1 MSLWTIP
8 FTTPFLPALVR
19 GLDQMFGDRLE
30 EALILLPSRRAV
42 LALREALR
50 PEDGSTRLCPRI
62 QPIGE
67 IEEDALLLDPASA
80 LDLPPAICTI
90 RRRLLLARLV
100 RAVEQASGHTP
111 NMDRSLRLAG
121 DLARFLDELQTEE
134 VDAAGLDRLVPE
146 ELAEH
151 WQRTL
156 SFLKIL
162 DQAWPAVLSEEGRVD
177 PAKRRRMLLDA
188 RAESWLLRPP
198 GHPVIVAGV
207 TGSIPAVARLMAV
220 VAGLPEGHLV
230 LQGLDPAST
239 ETTGPTHPLAPLTTL
254 LERIGATPREVRPW
268 PGAAVARP
276 RERLAR
282 RIGEVVPAAGADLP
296 EEVADGLAIETWRE
310 PAAASVSV
318 ALHLRQAMEQPGRT
332 AALVTTDRNF
342 ARRVAIELGR
352 YGIVVDDSAGTPLD
366 QTPPG
371 SLLLLAA
378 HAAVEHFPPAALL
391 ALLKHPLTRGGQDQG
406 TFRRLVRA
414 LERGVLRG
422 PRPAGGLDGV
432 LAMLREPSTRW
443 AAPVAQER
451 LAEWFAELAS
461 AAAPLAELLGSGEPA
476 LPAEILR
483 RHLALIRWL
492 TTDEDGSDA
501 EFFAREA
508 GAEIAAFLPRLEL
521 ALADEAPMPP
531 SAWPALLAVLM
542 AEIPVR
548 PRRPRHPRIA
558 IRGRFEAR
566 LLDADRVVVAGLDE
580 GAWPEDSDAGPW
592 LNRAM
597 RQTLGLPPVDAR
609 IGMAGHDLLG
619 QFAADELILVR
630 SRRDPG
636 GSPTTPSRFLVR
648 LEAALRGPGLLGRV
662 QADEVR
668 ATLVERLDA
677 SHPATRRIERPRP
690 RPGRKA
696 RPAEIWATEVET
708 LLDDP
713 YLFYVRKILGLR
725 ELEPVDAQAGAAERG
740 VAVHQAMESFVRAH
754 PEALPG
760 EPFAVLQKMGEAAF
774 ARFSHYPQV
783 RALWWPRF
791 LRAAEQV
798 LAEET
803 ARRCQGIQVL
813 AERTGSWQ
821 VQLPGRRVELKAKAD
836 RLECLPDGRVAI
848 IDYKT
853 GAIPRPSEVAGLRRP
868 QILIEGLIARN
879 GRFGHLERCAL
890 AELALWSLAG
900 RGGFATSLAD
910 ELDPHLDRLEEA
922 VLRLLA
928 WYDDPSNPYLA
939 VAKAEIAR
947 RQDAYDHLSRVA
959 EWTAEPER
967 LDAGGPGT

>member
-8 FTTPFLPALVR
+8 FTVPFLPALVR
-19 GLDQMFGDRLE
+19 GLDDMFGERLE

-50 PEDGSTRLCPRI
+50 PADGSTRLCPRI

-67 IEEDALLLDPASA
+67 VEEDALLLDPASA
-80 LDLPPAICTI
+80 LDLPPAICPV

-100 RAVEQASGHTP
+100 RAVEQASGQTP
-111 NMDRSLRLAG
+111 NVDRSLRLAR
-121 DLARFLDELQTEE
+121 DLGRFLDELQTEE
-134 VDAAGLDRLVPE
+134 VETGRLERLVPD

-162 DQAWPAVLSEEGRVD
+162 DNAWPTVLAEEGRVD
-177 PAKRRRMLLDA
+177 PSQRRRMLLDA
-188 RAESWLLRPP
+188 RAENWLLQPP
-198 GHPVIVAGV
+198 GYPVIVAGV
-207 TGSIPAVARLMAV
+207 TGTIPAVARLMQV
-220 VAGLPEGHLV
+220 VAELPEGHVV
-230 LQGLDPAST
+230 LQGFDPRADATSS
-239 ETTGPTHPLAPLTTL
+239 PTHPLAPLSSL
-254 LERIGATPREVRPW
+254 LERIGAAPAAVRHW
-268 PGAAVARP
+268 PGAGVATP

-282 RIGEVVPAAGADLP
+282 RVGEVVPAGGVELP
-296 EEVADGLAIETWRE
+296 EAVTRGLAIETWRE
-310 PAAASVSV
+310 PAAAAISV
-318 ALHLRQAMEQPGRT
+318 ALHLREAMEQPDQT

-342 ARRVAIELGR
+342 ARRVAIELSR

-371 SLLLLAA
+371 SLMLLAA
-378 HAAVEHFPPAALL
+378 HAAVEAFPPAALL

-406 TFRRLVRA
+406 TFRRMVRA

-432 LAMLREPSTRW
+432 LAMLREPGTRW
-443 AAPVAQER
+443 AAPVA
-451 LAEWFAELAS
+451 AEELAS
-461 AAAPLAELLGSGEPA
+461 WFNGFARAAAPLTELLSGKEA
-476 LPAEILR
+476 VLPADVLR
-483 RHLALIRWL
+483 RHRELVRWL

-508 GAEIAAFLPRLEL
+508 GAEIADFLPRLEA

-542 AEIPVR
+542 SEIPVR

-580 GAWPEDSDAGPW
+580 GAWPEDADAGPW
-592 LNRAM
+592 LNRSM
-597 RQTLGLPPVDAR
+597 RTTLGLPPIDAR
-609 IGMAGHDLLG
+609 IGAAGHDLLG
-619 QFAADELILVR
+619 QFAARELVLVR
-630 SRRDPG
+630 ARRDPA

-648 LEAALRGPGLLGRV
+648 LEAALRGPGLLAHV
-662 QADEVR
+662 QAGEAR
-668 ATLVERLDA
+668 ASLVERLDA
-677 SHPATRRIERPRP
+677 SQPARRRIERPRP
-690 RPGRKA
+690 SPRRSA
-696 RPAEIWATEVET
+696 RPTEIWATEVET

-740 VAVHQAMESFVRAH
+740 NAVHDAMEAFVRAF
-754 PEALPG
+754 PDALP
-760 EPFAVLQKMGEAAF
+760 PTPLDVLRAHGQAAF
-774 ARFSHYPQV
+774 APFGHYPQV
-783 RALWWPRF
+783 TALWWPRF

-798 LAEET
+798 VAAEL
-803 ARRCQGIQVL
+803 ARRREGMQVL
-813 AERTGSWQ
+813 AERSGSWPVKLGARQ
-821 VQLPGRRVELKAKAD
+821 IELKAKAD
-836 RLECLPDGRVAI
+836 RLEQLPDGRVAI
-848 IDYKT
+848 VDYKT
-853 GAIPRPSEVAGLRRP
+853 GQIPSHKDVTGLRRP

-879 GRFGHLERCAL
+879 GRFGHLAQCQV
-890 AELALWSLAG
+890 AELALWSLSG
-900 RGGFATSLAD
+900 RGAFDTTLSGELA
-910 ELDPHLDRLEEA
+910 EYLDQLEEGI
-922 VLRLLA
+922 VRLLA
-928 WYDDPSNPYLA
+928 WFDEPDNPYIA

-967 LDAGGPGT
+967 LAEPEGGI